1 MDHKLICGRLKKLI
15 RVVTQGL
22 KNLLALLNSKK
33 SITPQNRTAK
43 KQTALANQKSQQF
56 TENDWVINQPYVKNI
71 FF

>member
-22 KNLLALLNSKK
+22 KYLLALLNSKK

-56 TENDWVINQPYVKNI
+56 TEND
-71 FF
+71 